1 MLHMRTLSYSKEEKS
16 VQGPQV
22 TWGDMSGQ
30 DAICRLSAGTLQTQH
45 PPAQVTGKSQQ
56 GNCQGVEQWMTLTA
70 GLAMFLVQTSMVS
83 TFSCYMFIHACSL
96 G

>member
-45 PPAQVTGKSQQ
+45 PPAQVTGKS
-56 GNCQGVEQWMTLTA
+56 
-70 GLAMFLVQTSMVS
+70 
-83 TFSCYMFIHACSL
+83 
-96 G
+96 